1 MNMSEMITDV
11 NSAQEALD
19 TADTAGSAAQAT
31 PQALLEQLLKPEIQN
46 SLTALIEQ
54 LPKLTEMMSTL
65 TQSYDFVK
73 TLANDATFKSDMVGA
88 IAEIGGPVKE
98 SAKAI
103 AANVIEAKD
112 RAEAS
117 QETIGMFGLLKLLKD
132 PEAQRLF
139 RFVQAYLQVSGEK
152 RGQ

>member
-1 MNMSEMITDV
+1 MSEIITDV
-11 NSAQEALD
+11 KTAQETLD
-19 TADTAGSAAQAT
+19 TVAATGSATQAA
-31 PQALLEQLLKPEIQN
+31 PQALLDQLLKPEIQH
-46 SLTALIEQ
+46 SLTTLIEQ
-54 LPKLTEMMSTL
+54 LPKLTEMMGTL

-73 TLANDATFKSDMVGA
+73 TLTNDATFKSDMVGA

-98 SAKAI
+98 SAKTI

-132 PEAQRLF
+132 PEAQRMF

-152 RGQ
+152 RGQGQ

>member
-1 MNMSEMITDV
+1 MSEMITDV
-11 NSAQEALD
+11 NAEQEALD
-19 TADTAGSAAQAT
+19 TTATAAGSAPQT
-31 PQALLEQLLKPEIQN
+31 SPQALLEQLLKPEVQS
-46 SLTALIEQ
+46 SLTLLIEQ
-54 LPKLTEMMSTL
+54 LPKLTEMMGTL
-65 TQSYDFVK
+65 TQSYDYVK

-112 RAEAS
+112 RADAS

-132 PEAQRLF
+132 PETQRLF

>member
-1 MNMSEMITDV
+1 MSEMITDV
-11 NSAQEALD
+11 NSAQETLD
-19 TADTAGSAAQAT
+19 TVSAADSAAQAT

-46 SLTALIEQ
+46 SLTTLIEQ

-65 TQSYDFVK
+65 AQSYDFVK

-98 SAKAI
+98 SAKTI

-112 RAEAS
+112 RAETS
-117 QETIGMFGLLKLLKD
+117 QETIGVFGLLKLLKD

>member
-1 MNMSEMITDV
+1 MSEMITDV
-11 NSAQEALD
+11 NVEQEALD
-19 TADTAGSAAQAT
+19 TAATAADSVPQT
-31 PQALLEQLLKPEIQN
+31 SPQALLEQLLKPEVQS
-46 SLTALIEQ
+46 SLTLLIEQ
-54 LPKLTEMMSTL
+54 LPKLTEMMGTL

-112 RAEAS
+112 RADAS

-132 PEAQRLF
+132 PETQRVF